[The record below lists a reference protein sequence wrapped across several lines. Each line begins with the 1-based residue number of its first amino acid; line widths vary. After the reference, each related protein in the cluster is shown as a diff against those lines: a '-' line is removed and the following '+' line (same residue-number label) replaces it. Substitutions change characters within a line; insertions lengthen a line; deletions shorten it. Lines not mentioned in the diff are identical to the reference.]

1 MCLSVCVCV
10 CVCVCVARLGQ
21 SNTLFSPM
29 INKEDIFSVETAV
42 HDIEVIEQ
50 EFLCCR
56 IFSKS
61 SCPSLKS

>member
-1 MCLSVCVCV
+1 
-10 CVCVCVARLGQ
+10 
-21 SNTLFSPM
+21 M
-29 INKEDIFSVETAV
+29 INKGDIFSVETAV

-61 SCPSLKS
+61 SCPLPEKLTDPPLSHLNPFTPKCAK